1 MKALFVLPQIA
12 TLVALYLFQDILSP
26 LKLYLLKKAFYK
38 SQNKVTAILHKQNEA
53 GKKTKTNSFL
63 VQP

>member
-26 LKLYLLKKAFYK
+26 LKQKISYDKSYNSPHKHSNVNYNLELLK
-38 SQNKVTAILHKQNEA
+38 
-53 GKKTKTNSFL
+53 
-63 VQP
+63 